1 MRARI
6 VLLGTNHPLQF
17 GAPHVPKEKVGTFR
31 EYLASLCR
39 SEGIKLIAE
48 EASQDVLGKFAVG
61 ETVGAKVA
69 RDEVLGYRMVDLS
82 SDERILLGIS
92 DGQLSSAAFTLKNRN
107 QLNLQPLRDRLN
119 KIADQVREGAWVAR
133 TLVESTFPALL
144 IVGANHVRGVEK
156 LIRSLRQEVVVA
168 HADYEP

>member
-1 MRARI
+1 MRARF

-17 GAPHVPKEKVGTFR
+17 GAPNVAKEKVCTYR
-31 EYLASLCR
+31 EYLTVVCH

-48 EASQDVLGKFAVG
+48 EASHDVLESFSVK

-69 RDEVLGYRMVDLS
+69 RETAVGYRMVDLS
-82 SDERILLGIS
+82 FDERFPLGIS
-92 DGQLSSAAFTLKNRN
+92 DGQLSSATFMLKNRN
-107 QLNLQPLRDRLN
+107 QFNLQPLRDRLN
-119 KIADQVREGAWVAR
+119 KISDQVRECTWVAR
-133 TLVESTFPALL
+133 TLAEATFPALL